1 MLDYGFIGNIAE
13 PWRVNL
19 SIKLVERVN
28 GLNHER
34 IILFMRFVLLTSI
47 SYSTLFIALVVSLL
61 FIDFAGLPSI
71 ITENL
76 IEIIIFGSLVFAL
89 GISMLQFFSKDS
101 QLTTVIEFGEI
112 DGIPSSTKLLEYY
125 AVLLPCFLVCIGF
138 TLAITI
144 PNAQV
149 RIFGQILWVLGLIL
163 YLILPPM
170 KVHNLYYT
178 FSRAKDIFDNYIR
191 KDKENRCVLYEF
203 TNYFEKSIN
212 NIDRELPNGV
222 KIDDLKK
229 SSKGSMKNTIIHYLP
244 IYIKYA
250 KESDIKA
257 MQKHINKMSE
267 LTDKN
272 SSNIRSLEIVSPIL
286 DIYKETEIFLGSN
299 HYSIQSQSRRRIIT
313 CFTSA
318 CLRTAIVLAL
328 LVSAIM
334 IVLVLSNN
342 ASLTIDP
349 LYNSLN
355 VPAQLVEKEDW
366 AIVATCVSAA
376 IIIFEKFYFL
386 FKRNI

>member
-1 MLDYGFIGNIAE
+1 LQD
-13 PWRVNL
+13 
-19 SIKLVERVN
+19 SQ
-28 GLNHER
+28 
-34 IILFMRFVLLTSI
+34 
-47 SYSTLFIALVVSLL
+47 
-61 FIDFAGLPSI
+61 SI

>member
-1 MLDYGFIGNIAE
+1 
-13 PWRVNL
+13 
-19 SIKLVERVN
+19 
-28 GLNHER
+28 
-34 IILFMRFVLLTSI
+34 
-47 SYSTLFIALVVSLL
+47 
-61 FIDFAGLPSI
+61 
-71 ITENL
+71 
-76 IEIIIFGSLVFAL
+76 
-89 GISMLQFFSKDS
+89 
-101 QLTTVIEFGEI
+101 
-112 DGIPSSTKLLEYY
+112 
-125 AVLLPCFLVCIGF
+125 
-138 TLAITI
+138 
-144 PNAQV
+144 
-149 RIFGQILWVLGLIL
+149 
-163 YLILPPM
+163 
-170 KVHNLYYT
+170 
-178 FSRAKDIFDNYIR
+178 
-191 KDKENRCVLYEF
+191 
-203 TNYFEKSIN
+203 
-212 NIDRELPNGV
+212 
-222 KIDDLKK
+222 
-229 SSKGSMKNTIIHYLP
+229 MKNTIIHYLP

>member
-1 MLDYGFIGNIAE
+1 
-13 PWRVNL
+13 
-19 SIKLVERVN
+19 
-28 GLNHER
+28 
-34 IILFMRFVLLTSI
+34 MRFVLLTSI

-76 IEIIIFGSLVFAL
+76 IEIIIFGSLVFAF
-89 GISMLQFFSKDS
+89 GISMLQFFSKNS
-101 QLTTVIEFGEI
+101 QLTNVIEFGEI
-112 DGIPSSTKLLEYY
+112 DGIPAYAKLLEYY
-125 AVLLPCFLVCIGF
+125 AVLLPCFLICVGF
-138 TLAITI
+138 TLSI
-144 PNAQV
+144 
-149 RIFGQILWVLGLIL
+149 IFSDISYWSTLGVLGLIL
-163 YLILPPM
+163 FVILPHP
-170 KVHNLYYT
+170 KSYNLYYT
-178 FSRAKDIFDNYIR
+178 LSRAKDIFDNYIMQ
-191 KDKENRCVLYEF
+191 DKENRCVLYEF
-203 TNYFEKSIN
+203 TTYFKKSIN

-244 IYIKYA
+244 IYIKYS

-272 SSNIRSLEIVSPIL
+272 NSNIRSLEMISPIL
-286 DIYKETEIFLGSN
+286 DIYKEIEIFLESN

-328 LVSAIM
+328 LVPAII
-334 IVLVLSNN
+334 IVLVPSNN

-349 LYNSLN
+349 LCNSLN
-355 VPAQLVEKEDW
+355 VLAQLVVKEDLT
-366 AIVATCVSAA
+366 IVATLVLAA
-376 IIIFEKFYFL
+376 IAIYKEFYL
-386 FKRNI
+386 LLKRNI

>member
-1 MLDYGFIGNIAE
+1 
-13 PWRVNL
+13 
-19 SIKLVERVN
+19 
-28 GLNHER
+28 
-34 IILFMRFVLLTSI
+34 
-47 SYSTLFIALVVSLL
+47 
-61 FIDFAGLPSI
+61 
-71 ITENL
+71 
-76 IEIIIFGSLVFAL
+76 
-89 GISMLQFFSKDS
+89 
-101 QLTTVIEFGEI
+101 
-112 DGIPSSTKLLEYY
+112 
-125 AVLLPCFLVCIGF
+125 
-138 TLAITI
+138 
-144 PNAQV
+144 
-149 RIFGQILWVLGLIL
+149 
-163 YLILPPM
+163 M
-170 KVHNLYYT
+170 KFHNLYYT
-178 FSRAKDIFDNYIR
+178 LSRAKDIFDNYIR
-191 KDKENRCVLYEF
+191 KDKENRCILYEF

-286 DIYKETEIFLGSN
+286 DIYKEIEIFLESN

-349 LYNSLN
+349 LCNSLN

-386 FKRNI
+386 FKRNV